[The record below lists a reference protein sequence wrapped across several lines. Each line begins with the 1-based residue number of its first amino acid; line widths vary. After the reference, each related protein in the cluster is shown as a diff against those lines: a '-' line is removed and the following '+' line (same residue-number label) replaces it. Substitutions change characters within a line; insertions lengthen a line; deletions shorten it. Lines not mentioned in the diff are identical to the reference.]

1 MKDKKQKNEQNAGA
15 IAAKPKKKKKVLI
28 VVLVIVAVL
37 VVWIGI
43 SIHNATK
50 QVAMAVN
57 TVEVEPV
64 QKRDLSDTISVKGTV
79 AGASS
84 TNVTS
89 KAASE
94 ITSMNVQVGDIVK
107 EGDVLCTLDSTSIE
121 EKIADLEKSMSN
133 ANAVS
138 SINTQQAADALQQAK
153 DDQTTTLAAAQK
165 TLDRAKDSYNGAQML
180 YDQGQADFAALL
192 AAKQA
197 VEDAQTAYDTA
208 VETTNRAIETAQEAQ
223 ELNKYKD
230 TDTTSKDTLSN
241 LKEQLADCE
250 ITAPCGGVVTAVN
263 SKVGDINAE
272 KNVIMTIEDTSSLK
286 MVATVQE
293 ADVLKLQEGME
304 ATVTAD
310 ATGDEQIKGTVTRV
324 VRVKSQGTTGSDGS
338 TTSAGGYS
346 IEIALDNQELLIG
359 MAVKAK
365 VMIQAKGEVLAV
377 PYDLIQYDDNGQ
389 AYVLVAEADDGGNAT
404 AVRRNITVGDE
415 VDYYTEVTGG
425 DLAEGDML
433 IYDTTFSIAEGQ
445 TFTPEQMYSEQDMGL
460 TDGMEKIVK
469 TYYVGK
475 PNELEILHGIDLT
488 VNQGEFVSIVGE
500 SGSGKST
507 LMNIIGVLDR
517 QTSGSYYLEGQDVN
531 GMTDEV
537 RSAVRNRRIGF
548 VFQNFNL
555 LPRANALKNV
565 MVPLIYGEEKTK
577 NAKERA
583 MEMLAMVGMDGR
595 ADHRPNELSGGQKQ
609 RVAIAR
615 AMIND
620 PAIIL
625 ADEPTGA
632 LDSKTGHMVMDLFHR
647 LHEEQGKTIV
657 LITHSQELATET
669 QRIVTLLD
677 GEIVGDNR
685 GGEH

>member
-263 SKVGDINAE
+263 SKVGDINA
-272 KNVIMTIEDTSSLK
+272 
-286 MVATVQE
+286 VATVQE

-460 TDGMEKIVK
+460 TDGTGTE
-469 TYYVGK
+469 
-475 PNELEILHGIDLT
+475 
-488 VNQGEFVSIVGE
+488 VSE
-500 SGSGKST
+500 
-507 LMNIIGVLDR
+507 
-517 QTSGSYYLEGQDVN
+517 
-531 GMTDEV
+531 
-537 RSAVRNRRIGF
+537 
-548 VFQNFNL
+548 
-555 LPRANALKNV
+555 
-565 MVPLIYGEEKTK
+565 
-577 NAKERA
+577 
-583 MEMLAMVGMDGR
+583 
-595 ADHRPNELSGGQKQ
+595 
-609 RVAIAR
+609 
-615 AMIND
+615 
-620 PAIIL
+620 
-625 ADEPTGA
+625 
-632 LDSKTGHMVMDLFHR
+632 
-647 LHEEQGKTIV
+647 
-657 LITHSQELATET
+657 
-669 QRIVTLLD
+669 
-677 GEIVGDNR
+677 
-685 GGEH
+685 